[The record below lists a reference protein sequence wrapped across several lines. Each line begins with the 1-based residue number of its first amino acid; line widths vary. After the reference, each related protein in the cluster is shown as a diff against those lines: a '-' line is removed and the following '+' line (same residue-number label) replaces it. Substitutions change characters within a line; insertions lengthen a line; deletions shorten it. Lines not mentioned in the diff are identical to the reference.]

1 MLNKRGQV
9 TIFIIIGILIVAG
22 VGLFFT
28 FQDSIVGTSVPTTL
42 EPVYN
47 QFLECVKEN
56 TLTGINVMESQAGYI
71 YLPEFEKGS
80 EYMPFSSQLDFL
92 GSAVPYWYYVSENG
106 FEKEQVV
113 SISDM
118 ETDLERFVE
127 EQIND
132 CDFDSYYEDEF
143 LIDYGV
149 VEAKANI
156 KSEKVEIKLD
166 MGMTIEKA
174 DESIFIKDHRV
185 SVNSNLG
192 KLYDSAI
199 EVYEKEQDEFFLEEY
214 AIDTLNLYAPVEGV
228 EFTCSP
234 QTWIVEEVFDELQQ
248 AIEDNTLSLKS
259 KGGNYILNNKENEYF
274 VVDVNSDVKFFN
286 SVNWPY
292 SFEVSP
298 SDEAIMVTE
307 PIGNQQGLG
316 VLGFCYAPYHFV
328 YNVKYPVLVQGQEG
342 EEIFQFPLAVVI
354 QGNKPREGLDVE
366 IFEVEDLETCKYQ
379 NTLTS
384 VSAYDSNGNSILAE
398 ISYECSGAVCRI
410 GQAPLNEN
418 FPQCVNGYV
427 LAEAE
432 GYKSGRHLY
441 STLEEGSVSIVLDKL
456 HDSVVELKLNNQNYN
471 GKAVINFVSEEGS
484 KTILYPD
491 QKNVMLSAG
500 NYEVQVYVYK
510 DSSLILG
517 ASTKEQ
523 CIETIAP
530 GIRGLL
536 GIKTKECFE
545 IAVPEQIISE
555 VLAGGGKLDYT
566 ISENQLKSSEVIEI
580 NAQGLATPTNMEELQ
595 QNYNLFETKSLE
607 IILR

>member
-328 YNVKYPVLVQGQEG
+328 YNVKYPVLVQVQEG

>member
-1 MLNKRGQV
+1 MKN
-9 TIFIIIGILIVAG
+9 
-22 VGLFFT
+22 
-28 FQDSIVGTSVPTTL
+28 
-42 EPVYN
+42 
-47 QFLECVKEN
+47 
-56 TLTGINVMESQAGYI
+56 NV
-71 YLPEFEKGS
+71 
-80 EYMPFSSQLDFL
+80 
-92 GSAVPYWYYVSENG
+92 
-106 FEKEQVV
+106 
-113 SISDM
+113 
-118 ETDLERFVE
+118 
-127 EQIND
+127 
-132 CDFDSYYEDEF
+132 F
-143 LIDYGV
+143 LIT
-149 VEAKANI
+149 N
-156 KSEKVEIKLD
+156 
-166 MGMTIEKA
+166 
-174 DESIFIKDHRV
+174 ESIFIKDHRV

-328 YNVKYPVLVQGQEG
+328 YNVKYPVLVQVQEG